1 MKKKKRHFDN
11 EDELDDNFEKEIEV
25 KCLENNLERS
35 VEEVPLKPPALFSS
49 KSVHEGLLF
58 YLYYV
63 STSFVAP
70 NPLSRTLTYRR
81 LSRFHDA
88 TVSTTTNFATLCN
101 YAYFIILLIGKRGDN
116 L

>member
-25 KCLENNLERS
+25 NRLENNLERS

-58 YLYYV
+58 YLNNY

-81 LSRFHDA
+81 LSRFDDA
-88 TVSTTTNFATLCN
+88 TVSKTKLC
-101 YAYFIILLIGKRGDN
+101 
-116 L
+116 